1 MSEQPIQSR
10 TASSV
15 FQSHRPEDVL
25 LNNRA
30 VAREL
35 WDHPRN
41 RSNPARALQLSKLAL
56 GDLVSDLI
64 GCFGGLATL
73 NARAEHAAARAVFDA
88 AGSALGVASVS
99 LINLI
104 DPTALVLGG
113 RGAAWAD
120 LLLPAM
126 REQLEERAY
135 PFLDWGAQLPIL
147 IAPEQPYMCLEVA
160 ECVLKAIQLAEI
172 PIPAVW
178 EAAMT

>member
-1 MSEQPIQSR
+1 MSEQSIRSR

-15 FQSHRPEDVL
+15 FQSHRPEDVF

-35 WDHPRN
+35 WDHPRS
-41 RSNPARALQLSKLAL
+41 RSMQISKLVL
-56 GDLVSDLI
+56 GDLMSDLI
-64 GCFGGLATL
+64 DCFEGPATS

-88 AGSALGVASVS
+88 AGSALGVGCVS

-104 DPTALVLGG
+104 DPTTLVLGG

-135 PFLDWGAQLPIL
+135 PFLDCGAQLPIL
-147 IAPEQPYMCLEVA
+147 IAPEQPCVCLEAA

>member
-1 MSEQPIQSR
+1 MSEQSIQSR

-15 FQSHRPEDVL
+15 FQSYRPEDVF
-25 LNNRA
+25 LNNCT

-41 RSNPARALQLSKLAL
+41 RSMQISKLVL
-56 GDLVSDLI
+56 GDLMSDLI
-64 GCFGGLATL
+64 DCFEGLATS
-73 NARAEHAAARAVFDA
+73 NSRAEHAAARAVFDA
-88 AGSALGVASVS
+88 AGSALGVGCVS

-104 DPTALVLGG
+104 DPTTLVLGG

-135 PFLDWGAQLPIL
+135 LFLDCGAQLPIL
-147 IAPEQPYMCLEVA
+147 IAPEQPYMCLETA

-178 EAAMT
+178 EDAMT